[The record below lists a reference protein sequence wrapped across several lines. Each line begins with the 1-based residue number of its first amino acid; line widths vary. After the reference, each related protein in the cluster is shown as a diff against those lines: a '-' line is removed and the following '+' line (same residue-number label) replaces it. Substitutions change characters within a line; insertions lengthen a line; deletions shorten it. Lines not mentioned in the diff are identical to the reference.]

1 MDSKRRDRRQR
12 RIEVKQALQ
21 QGSSSKR
28 LPSVPDAASA
38 EIRQSRNMPEQ
49 GSAAT
54 PPTNSTPGITPATD
68 TAAPSTYM
76 GTTNT
81 PIPKFATHAA
91 AHGGDMP
98 RRGGAQV
105 FAFANKTA
113 TSTLGQ
119 QGNTHEPA
127 KWEPHRRSSARRE
140 QPSYSSDAT
149 AKRVRRASSLAA
161 VTDVETP
168 VETPA
173 PPRLRSLPTPVPLQ
187 PRAAAK
193 PSLLTAISLYTLRLM
208 VLGIGIGVITG
219 TFLHHW
225 NPTSRTKSASQRA
238 GQPAGQ
244 ATMTPIGGQFP
255 AVKLTEPIAPLT
267 STIKALIAETPE
279 LTSAVMVVNAETG
292 AYVDIDSTLGIPAA
306 STIKVPI
313 LVAFFQ
319 DVDAG
324 KIRLNEAL
332 TMRADLIATGSGEM
346 QYQPAGTKF
355 TAWETAVNMIVIS
368 DNTATNMLIDRL
380 GGLEVLSQRFKQWGM
395 TTTAMRSLLP
405 DLSGTNTTSARD
417 LADLMLQINQGKLVS
432 PRSRDRILSIMQRTR
447 NNSLLPQG
455 IGKDAL
461 ISHKTGDIG
470 SMVGDVGIVD
480 MPNGKRYVVAV
491 LVKRPYNDGRA
502 NDLISR
508 ISQATYDYLSKP
520 WEIAKPPTT
529 SPTPSPSR

>member
-1 MDSKRRDRRQR
+1 M
-12 RIEVKQALQ
+12 
-21 QGSSSKR
+21 
-28 LPSVPDAASA
+28 PDAAPA
-38 EIRQSRNMPEQ
+38 ETRQQRNMPEQ
-49 GSAAT
+49 GSATT
-54 PPTNSTPGITPATD
+54 PLANSTPGTNPA
-68 TAAPSTYM
+68 AAPTAHT
-76 GTTNT
+76 GATNT
-81 PIPKFATHAA
+81 PIPKFAAHAT
-91 AHGGDMP
+91 AHSGEMP
-98 RRGGAQV
+98 RRGGAQI
-105 FAFANKTA
+105 FAFANKSA
-113 TSTLGQ
+113 KSTVGQ
-119 QGNTHEPA
+119 QGDGHESA
-127 KWEPHRRSSARRE
+127 KWEPNRRGSARRE
-140 QPSYSSDAT
+140 QPSYSPDAT
-149 AKRVRRASSLAA
+149 AKRMRRASSLAA
-161 VTDVETP
+161 VTDVEAH

-187 PRAAAK
+187 PRVATK
-193 PSLLTAISLYTLRLM
+193 PSLLTTISLYTLRLM

-225 NPTSRTKSASQRA
+225 NPTSRAKSTSQRS
-238 GQPAGQ
+238 GQQTGQ
-244 ATMTPIGGQFP
+244 VATAPTGVQFP

-267 STIKALIAETPE
+267 STINALIADTPE
-279 LTSAVMVVNAETG
+279 LTPAVMVVNAETG
-292 AYVDIDSTLGIPAA
+292 AYVDIDSTMGIPAA

-332 TMRADLIATGSGEM
+332 TMRADLVATGSGEM

-395 TTTAMRSLLP
+395 TTTAMRNLLP

-417 LADLMLQINQGKLVS
+417 LADLMLQVNQGKLVS

-455 IGKDAL
+455 IGRDAL

-470 SMVGDVGIVD
+470 SMIGDIGLVD

-508 ISQATYDYLSKP
+508 ISQATYDHLSKP
-520 WEIAKPPTT
+520 WEIAKPPAT
-529 SPTPSPSR
+529 SPAPSPSR